1 MNTAA
6 LKRFA
11 QQARTLLKEGVE
23 KRFLYWGFDKKGNLK
38 IDEPQA
44 LRGGM
49 MLDGVLIDDASAYK
63 KWRALRDAICEKG
76 MEQVAEEAAYTW
88 FNRLMA
94 IRILARNGYIN
105 PQLEFESEAIQ
116 TPVIVTNAKRGIIP
130 YLSIDDKRL
139 LNRLIENDQKETE
152 LFTLLITAY
161 CHNNH
166 LLYNTFGRLDDY
178 TELLLPADIMTTN
191 GFIHLL
197 NTTDAITAEDYQKVE
212 LIGWLYQFYISEK
225 KDEVFK
231 SFKNKKKAEAEDIP
245 AATQI
250 FTPNWIVKYMV
261 QNTAG
266 RIWLD
271 LTPRSKLRREM
282 DYLVKSDEEEQKS
295 EPIISEVAELKLLDP
310 ACGSGH
316 ILVEG
321 FDLLFAMYR
330 EEGYSKREAVRSILK
345 NNLVGFDLDERAVQ
359 LSKFAILLKAAAQD
373 RTVIEGDIV
382 PCIYE
387 MPDRKHYT
395 EQQVK
400 DFLKSEDNIAVK
412 ELYDALELM
421 SNAYNLGSIMQFKFS
436 EKSLL
441 LIRQRYEEW
450 CSSIYRSITD
460 TMLWTELS
468 YPIEFLLALTQ
479 KYEAVAANPPYMGS
493 GNMNEELK
501 EYVTKVYPKGKAD
514 LFAVFMEQCMNL
526 CCKSGKMGMINMHS
540 WMFLSSFEALRKN
553 IIENYYIEN
562 MLHLG
567 PRTFDELSG
576 EVVQNTAFVLQN
588 CKSSEA
594 GIYYRLVDAPNCL
607 AKKGMF
613 MQGGNRYANIS
624 QSNFEKI
631 PGSPIGYW
639 VSKKLAT
646 AFQNK
651 VLNDFMEIRQG
662 LASGDN
668 NFFIRLWSEIS
679 KHKFCP
685 TISSSE
691 KAFIS
696 MIKWFPYNNG
706 GTTRKWFGN
715 NYYVISYDKENFIK
729 LKNQGNHLPSR
740 EFYFKSGITFSRIGK
755 ENINPRY
762 SPKGFIF
769 DCNGPMGFSNENIE
783 YYLAFLSSNVAK
795 KILSVISPTMTFQ
808 VGDVKRIPFI
818 LNTFFCDCIKE
829 FVLKSIFI
837 SRQDWDS
844 HETSWDFQ
852 ENELIKQQ
860 STNLQ
865 TAFEN
870 YSTYWT
876 EQFHQLHQNEVELN
890 RIFIEIYGLQ
900 DELTPEVKLKDIT
913 ILQSELDSKVIGD
926 AIEIEELPEG
936 KLPIKESEVISQLLS
951 YAIGCIMGRYRLDKP
966 GLHIAHPNP
975 SDEEIAPYEMNGKTF
990 HIDDDAIVPLMDSQC
1005 SFGDNALNRIK
1016 TFLEIV
1022 WGEDM
1027 LIENMNFINA
1037 TLGKD
1042 METYL
1047 IKDFWKEHCNRYQ
1060 KRPVYWLFSSP
1071 KGAFRVLTYMHR
1083 MNRFTVEKIRSNYL
1097 LKYIQNLENR
1107 IARLEA
1113 DSASLDRTELRN
1125 LEKLKTDLTECRE
1138 YDLLLKDCADQQIEF
1153 DLDDGVV
1160 VNYKKFDKVTIPVK

>member
-11 QQARTLLKEGVE
+11 QQARNILKEGVE
-23 KRFLYWGFDKKGNLK
+23 KRFLYWGFDKKGNLTIEEPK
-38 IDEPQA
+38 AID
-44 LRGGM
+44 GGM
-49 MLDGVLIDDASAYK
+49 ILGEVLINDPSAYK
-63 KWRALRDAICEKG
+63 KWRALREAIFEKG
-76 MEQVAEEAAYTW
+76 IDQVAEEAAYTW

-116 TPVIVTNAKRGIIP
+116 TPVIVTNAKRGSIS
-130 YLSIDDKRL
+130 YLNSDDNKL
-139 LNRLIENDQKETE
+139 LERLIENDQKETE

-161 CHNNH
+161 CHNSD
-166 LLYNTFGRLDDY
+166 LLYSTFGRLDDY
-178 TELLLPADIMTTN
+178 TELLLPTDILATN

-197 NTTDAITAEDYQKVE
+197 NTSDAITTEDYQKVE

-231 SFKNKKKAEAEDIP
+231 GFKNKKKAEAEDIP

-271 LTPRSKLRREM
+271 LNPQSKLRKEM
-282 DYLVKSDEEEQKS
+282 DYLVESREEEQIS

-330 EEGYSKREAVRSILK
+330 EEGYPKGEAVRSILK
-345 NNLVGFDLDERAVQ
+345 NNLVGIDLDERAVQ
-359 LSKFAILLKAAAQD
+359 LSKFALLLKAAAQD
-373 RTVIEGDIV
+373 CTVIDGGII
-382 PCIYE
+382 PRIYE

-400 DFLKSEDNIAVK
+400 DFLKCEDEVAIK

-421 SNAYNLGSIMQFKFS
+421 SNAYNLGSIMQFNLSDKC
-436 EKSLL
+436 LP

-450 CSSIYRSITD
+450 CSGTYRSITD
-460 TMLWTELS
+460 SMLWSELA
-468 YPIEFLLALTQ
+468 YPIKFLLALTQ

-501 EYVTKVYPKGKAD
+501 EYLNKTYPDSKSD
-514 LFAVFMEQCMNL
+514 LFAVFIETMINF
-526 CCKSGKMGMINMHS
+526 CCKKGKLGCITMES
-540 WMFLSSFEALRKN
+540 WMFLSSYEKLRKK
-553 IIENYYIEN
+553 IIGNYYIASLAHFGWHIIGIAFGTAAMILEKRKTEN
-562 MLHLG
+562 N
-567 PRTFDELSG
+567 TG
-576 EVVQNTAFVLQN
+576 EYSYLTIDNIDREKNIPYLF
-588 CKSSEA
+588 
-594 GIYYRLVDAPNCL
+594 P
-607 AKKGMF
+607 KKDNG
-613 MQGGNRYANIS
+613 RYTNIS
-624 QSNFEKI
+624 QSTFEKI
-631 PGSPIGYW
+631 PGSPIAYW
-639 VSKKLAT
+639 VSEKIYEIFEKNILMNNLIPVKK
-646 AFQNK
+646 
-651 VLNDFMEIRQG
+651 G
-662 LASGDN
+662 LDTGDN
-668 NFFIRLWSEIS
+668 DKFLKNWFEVNFLKIGINCYTANFFLNLNKKWAPHDKGGEFRRWYGNKDWIINWENNGYELHHS
-679 KHKFCP
+679 KANLR
-685 TISSSE
+685 SE
-691 KAFIS
+691 K
-696 MIKWFPYNNG
+696 
-706 GTTRKWFGN
+706 
-715 NYYVISYDKENFIK
+715 
-729 LKNQGNHLPSR
+729 L
-740 EFYFKSGITFSRIGK
+740 YFSQAITWNS
-755 ENINPRY
+755 
-762 SPKGFIF
+762 
-769 DCNGPMGFSNENIE
+769 
-783 YYLAFLSSNVAK
+783 LSSGN
-795 KILSVISPTMTFQ
+795 ICFRLSDYGAISNTAGSSIYPPEKDSYYYIALLNTKAIQLLLNIISPTLNYSAGP
-808 VGDVKRIPFI
+808 VGNIPI
-818 LNTFFCDCIKE
+818 VNKISKDINNISKE
-829 FVLKSIFI
+829 NVYI
-837 SRQDWDS
+837 SKNDWDS
-844 HETSWDFQ
+844 REISWDFQ
-852 ENELIKQQ
+852 ENELIKLQ
-860 STNLQ
+860 STNIL
-865 TAFEN
+865 TAFEQ
-870 YSTYWT
+870 YLIYWT

-913 ILQSELDSKVIGD
+913 ILQSELDNKVLGD
-926 AIEIEELPEG
+926 TIEMEELPEE

-951 YAIGCIMGRYRLDKP
+951 YAMGCIMGRYRLDKP

-975 SDEEIAPYEMNGKTF
+975 SDDEIAPYEINSKTF
-990 HIDDDAIVPLMDSQC
+990 YIDDDAIVPLMDSQC

-1022 WGEDM
+1022 WGEDK
-1027 LIENMNFINA
+1027 LIDNINFINA
-1037 TLGKD
+1037 ALGKD
-1042 METYL
+1042 LETYL
-1047 IKDFWKEHCNRYQ
+1047 IKDFWKEHCSRYQ

-1071 KGAFRVLTYMHR
+1071 KGAFRVIAYMHR

-1107 IARLEA
+1107 IVRLEA
-1113 DSASLDRTELRN
+1113 ESASLNRMELRD

-1160 VNYKKFDKVTIPVK
+1160 VNYKKFGNVVMPVK